1 MSSSLPQDP
10 RSARVPD
17 EILVVDDDVDIRES
31 LVELLQAEGYIAV
44 GAANGEEALGLLRSR
59 RASVVL
65 LDLMMPVMD
74 GFQFR
79 REQLGDPALSQ
90 IPVVVVSAGGGCEQ
104 AALEMGVLGCVK
116 KPLHVPQLLRMIRS
130 ACAAAAAS

>member
-1 MSSSLPQDP
+1 
-10 RSARVPD
+10 VPD

-31 LVELLQAEGYIAV
+31 LVELLQAEGYVAV
-44 GAANGEEALGLLRSR
+44 GAANGQEALGLLRSR
-59 RASVVL
+59 RASVIL

-79 REQLGDPALSQ
+79 REQLDDPALSQ

-104 AALEMGVLGCVK
+104 AALDMGVLGCVK
-116 KPLHVPQLLRMIRS
+116 KPLDVPRLLRMIRS
-130 ACAAAAAS
+130 ACAAVAAS